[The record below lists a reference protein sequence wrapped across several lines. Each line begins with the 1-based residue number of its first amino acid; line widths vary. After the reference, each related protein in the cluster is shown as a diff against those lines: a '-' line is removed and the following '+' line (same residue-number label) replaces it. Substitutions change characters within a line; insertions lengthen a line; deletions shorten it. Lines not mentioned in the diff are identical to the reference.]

1 MDYMNIPPI
10 AHRIQNSTKIETL
23 EKQIEYLLDQQKNI
37 LEYLV
42 EMGAE
47 TKDADKEKY
56 NKQQ

>member
-37 LEYLV
+37 LKYLI
-42 EMGAE
+42 ETGAE
-47 TKDADKEKY
+47 TEDPHDKLCDKE
-56 NKQQ
+56 